1 MSESLSKDYL
11 LYTPHPPE
19 STLAQWLE
27 ECNHTT
33 RQILSNISTADQLVP
48 QRNILN
54 PPLWELGHLTWFH
67 EFWVHRDGQ
76 ESKPSF
82 MKNTDYLFN
91 SSEMAHQDRWSTPM
105 PSLDSLLEYNHY
117 VIGSTQE
124 LLRRPIDNK
133 VAYFIQLAILHQDMH
148 NEAFAYMWQTL
159 GRPLPFTP
167 FIPFTSLDTIEA
179 NAQTW
184 VHFPK
189 STIQAGS
196 ERGSGCI
203 FDNEKWAHSIDLP
216 AFDIAST
223 PVTNSDYLG
232 FLESPVNL
240 AQSKPV
246 MPPFHWKKEGGA
258 WLERIFNQWLP
269 LNHASAVR
277 HISYLDAQ
285 RFCEHHQVRLPN
297 EHELGLL
304 MSQKQEAWQ
313 SSNLWE
319 WTSSTFAPF
328 PGFSADPYVDYSQ
341 PWFDGTHQV
350 LKGASPFTP
359 DRLKRTA
366 FRNFYQAHRSDHFC
380 GFRTCLL

>member
-196 ERGSGCI
+196 ERGSGFI

-216 AFDIAST
+216 TFDIAST

-319 WTSSTFAPF
+319 WTSSTFASF

>member
-1 MSESLSKDYL
+1 MSESFGDDYL
-11 LYTPHPPE
+11 LYAPHPPA
-19 STLAQWLE
+19 STLTQWLDE
-27 ECNHTT
+27 SNGIT
-33 RQILSNISTADQLVP
+33 RQILSNVSIADQIVP
-48 QRNILN
+48 QINILN

-67 EFWVHRDGQ
+67 EFWVHRNGQ

-82 MKNTDYLFN
+82 MKNADYLFN

-105 PSLDSLLEYNHY
+105 PSLDKLLEYNHS
-117 VIGSTQE
+117 VIERTQD
-124 LLRRPIDNK
+124 LLRTPIDNK
-133 VAYFIQLAILHQDMH
+133 AAYFIQLAILHQDMH
-148 NEAFAYMWQTL
+148 NEAFAYMWQTM
-159 GRPLPFTP
+159 GRSMPFA
-167 FIPFTSLDTIEA
+167 PFTSMSQLEA
-179 NAQTW
+179 KVRTW
-184 VHFPK
+184 IHFPK

-196 ERGSGCI
+196 EQGSGFI

-223 PVTNSDYLG
+223 PVTNGDYLE
-232 FLESPVNL
+232 FLQSPDNL
-240 AQSKPV
+240 AQSTPV
-246 MPPFHWKKEGGA
+246 APPSHWKQEGDV

-269 LNHASAVR
+269 LNHESAVR

-297 EHELGLL
+297 EHELSLL
-304 MSQKQEAWQ
+304 MLQKQGAWQ

-341 PWFDGTHQV
+341 PWFDGNHQV
-350 LKGASPFTP
+350 LKGGSSFTP
-359 DRLKRTA
+359 DRLKRVA
-366 FRNFYQAHRSDHFC
+366 FRNFYQAHRGDHFC

>member
-1 MSESLSKDYL
+1 MSESFGNDYL
-11 LYTPHPPE
+11 LYAPYPPA

-27 ECNHTT
+27 ESNGIT
-33 RQILSNISTADQLVP
+33 RQILSHVSVEDQIVP
-48 QRNILN
+48 QLNILN

-76 ESKPSF
+76 ESNPSF
-82 MKNTDYLFN
+82 MKSADYLFN

-105 PSLDSLLEYNHY
+105 PSLDKLLEYNHS
-117 VIGSTQE
+117 VIKRTQD
-124 LLRRPIDNK
+124 LLRTPIDNK
-133 VAYFIQLAILHQDMH
+133 AAYFIQLAILHQDMH
-148 NEAFAYMWQTL
+148 NEAFAYMWQTM
-159 GRPLPFTP
+159 GRSMPFAPFTNTRQ
-167 FIPFTSLDTIEA
+167 FEA
-179 NAQTW
+179 KACDW
-184 VHFPK
+184 IHFPK

-196 ERGSGCI
+196 EQGSGFI

-223 PVTNSDYLG
+223 AVTNGDYLE
-232 FLESPVNL
+232 FLQSPENL
-240 AQSKPV
+240 AHSLPIA
-246 MPPFHWKKEGGA
+246 PPSHWKQEGDV
-258 WLERIFNQWLP
+258 WLERIFNQWLA
-269 LNHASAVR
+269 LNLTSAVR

-297 EHELGLL
+297 EHELSLL
-304 MSQKQEAWQ
+304 MSQKQGAWQ
-313 SSNLWE
+313 SSHLWE

-350 LKGASPFTP
+350 LKGGSPFTP
-359 DRLKRTA
+359 DRLKRVA
-366 FRNFYQAHRSDHFC
+366 FRNFYQGQRSDHFC

>member
-1 MSESLSKDYL
+1 MSESLSNGYL
-11 LYTPHPPE
+11 LYAPHPPA

-27 ECNHTT
+27 ESNRIT
-33 RQILSNISTADQLVP
+33 RHILSNISVADQIVP
-48 QRNILN
+48 QLNTLN
-54 PPLWELGHLTWFH
+54 PPLWEFGHLTWFH
-67 EFWVHRDGQ
+67 ELWVHRDGQ
-76 ESKPSF
+76 ESTPSL
-82 MKNTDYLFN
+82 MKNADYLFN
-91 SSEMAHQDRWSTPM
+91 SSEMAHPDRWSTPM
-105 PSLDSLLEYNHY
+105 PSLDSLLEYNHS
-117 VIGSTQE
+117 VVSSTQK
-124 LLRRPIDNK
+124 LLCKPIDNK

-148 NEAFAYMWQTL
+148 NEAFAYMWQTM
-159 GRPLPFTP
+159 GRSMPFA
-167 FIPFTSLDTIEA
+167 PFTSTSKFEA
-179 NAQTW
+179 KAQTW
-184 VHFPK
+184 IHFPK

-196 ERGSGCI
+196 KRGSGFI

-223 PVTNSDYLG
+223 PVTNGDYLE

-240 AQSKPV
+240 ARSMPV
-246 MPPFHWKKEGGA
+246 APPPHWKQEGDV
-258 WLERIFNQWLP
+258 WLERIFNEWLP

-285 RFCEHHQVRLPN
+285 LFCEHHQVRLPN
-297 EHELGLL
+297 EHELSLL
-304 MSQKQEAWQ
+304 MSQKQGNWQ

-350 LKGASPFTP
+350 LKGGGPFTP
-359 DRLKRTA
+359 NRLKRTA
-366 FRNFYQAHRSDHFC
+366 FRNFYQGQRSDHFC

>member
-1 MSESLSKDYL
+1 MSESFGDDYL
-11 LYTPHPPE
+11 LYAPHPPA
-19 STLAQWLE
+19 STLTQWLDE
-27 ECNHTT
+27 SNGIT
-33 RQILSNISTADQLVP
+33 RQILSNVSIADQIVP
-48 QRNILN
+48 QINILN

-67 EFWVHRDGQ
+67 EFWVHRNGQ

-82 MKNTDYLFN
+82 MKNADYLFN

-105 PSLDSLLEYNHY
+105 PSLDKLLEYNHS
-117 VIGSTQE
+117 VIERTQD
-124 LLRRPIDNK
+124 LLRTPIDNTA
-133 VAYFIQLAILHQDMH
+133 AYFIQLAILHQDMH
-148 NEAFAYMWQTL
+148 NEAFAYMWQTM
-159 GRPLPFTP
+159 GRSMPFA
-167 FIPFTSLDTIEA
+167 PFTSMSQLEA
-179 NAQTW
+179 KVRTW
-184 VHFPK
+184 IHFPK

-196 ERGSGCI
+196 EQGSGFI

-223 PVTNSDYLG
+223 PVTNGDYLE
-232 FLESPVNL
+232 FLQSPDNL
-240 AQSKPV
+240 AQSTPV
-246 MPPFHWKKEGGA
+246 APPSHWKQEGDV

-269 LNHASAVR
+269 LNHESAVR

-297 EHELGLL
+297 EHELSLL
-304 MSQKQEAWQ
+304 MLQKQGAWQ

-341 PWFDGTHQV
+341 PWFDGNHQV
-350 LKGASPFTP
+350 LKGGSSFTP
-359 DRLKRTA
+359 DRLKRVA
-366 FRNFYQAHRSDHFC
+366 FRNFYQAHRGDHFC